1 MKILKK
7 VNKAIDAAISA
18 FSEAP
23 SVREDDISSF
33 NKEIAL
39 VKRYNVKTYANGG
52 RGKTNEE
59 VVNASNIA
67 MVHCGGELGRGFIL
81 LLDEFGAAEACYP
94 SDMVHSISTSPLYG
108 GRLIRMK

>member
-18 FSEAP
+18 FIEAP
-23 SVREDDISSF
+23 SVREDDIPSS
-33 NKEIAL
+33 NREIGL
-39 VKRYNVKTYANGG
+39 VKRYSVKTYANGG
-52 RGKTNEE
+52 RGATNEE

-94 SDMVHSISTSPLYG
+94 SDMIHSINTSPLRSG
-108 GRLIRMK
+108 KILIMK

>member
-23 SVREDDISSF
+23 PVVEDNLPSF
-33 NKEIAL
+33 TKEFVS
-39 VKRYNVKTYANGG
+39 VKRYSVKTYANGG
-52 RGKTNEE
+52 RGTTNEE

-81 LLDEFGAAEACYP
+81 LLDEFGAAEACFP
-94 SDMVHSISTSPLYG
+94 SDMVHSINTSPLRS